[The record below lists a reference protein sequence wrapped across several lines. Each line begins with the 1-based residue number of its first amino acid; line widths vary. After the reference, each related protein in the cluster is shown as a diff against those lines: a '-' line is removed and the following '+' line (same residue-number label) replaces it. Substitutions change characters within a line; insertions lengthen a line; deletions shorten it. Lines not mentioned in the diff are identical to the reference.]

1 MPRKSQ
7 IVEERPPF
15 LESLHALSES
25 KGLSDEDVL
34 SALEDATC
42 RAYVKELGGGD
53 DAVVTCHIDP
63 ETGSVYLAQVK
74 KVTEE
79 DDITDDFLQVSVE
92 EANEGLK
99 EPKYKVGDDFEI
111 PCPMSQVTAVLAK
124 AIKNNFR
131 ARLAEAERV
140 ALYRVYK
147 DHIGEMMVGTVE
159 KSDDKITSI
168 SIGRTTIELTRKEL
182 IGDEYFRIGDQ
193 VKVYIQEVR
202 PAQSTEGKPSRGPQI
217 EATRSSEGFL
227 KRLFE
232 EEIHEIYD
240 GTVVIKA
247 IARKAGIRSK
257 VAVAS
262 NNEDVDATGACI
274 GQGGNRIQKIVQQLG
289 NGKSKEKI
297 DIINY
302 SDNPGMFILEAVR
315 PAKTLGINV
324 DEEDKEADVIIEDD
338 SLKVAKGSR
347 DINLSL
353 AQKLTGYTI
362 HLITESEANED
373 QIEYTPT
380 EEVAKQAEEQ
390 KKRKAQEELTKKM
403 AEESAK
409 RLAEAKKAEAPK
421 AEPLVEKTVE
431 EPVVK
436 PAPKAAVAPESFP
449 EEATNPA
456 AAALAEL
463 NKKKEEPVKEEPQ
476 DVKTTTTLSD
486 LEKEL
491 EEAKE
496 KKTKPAAKSKRPRK
510 ITEEE
515 VKREPASPAKP
526 AVPTMPVYT
535 DEELSEIEEEDIHN
549 GDFDDTEDD
558 IEDDFS
564 EYDRYYDDDGK

>member
-421 AEPLVEKTVE
+421 VEPLVEKTVE

-449 EEATNPA
+449 EEAANPA

>member
-7 IVEERPPF
+7 AVNERPPF
-15 LESLHALSES
+15 LESLRALSES
-25 KGLSDEDVL
+25 KGLTDEDVL
-34 SALEDATC
+34 AALEEATC

-79 DDITDDFLQVSVE
+79 DDITDDFLEVSVE
-92 EANEGLK
+92 EANAGLK
-99 EPKYKVGDDFEI
+99 EPQYKVGDDFEI
-111 PCPMSQVTAVLAK
+111 PCPLNQVTNVLAK

-159 KSDDKITSI
+159 KSDDKITTI
-168 SIGRTTIELTRKEL
+168 SIGRTTVELTRKEL

-193 VKVYIQEVR
+193 IKVYIQEVR
-202 PAQSTEGKPSRGPQI
+202 PAQAGEGKPSRGPQI

-240 GTVVIKA
+240 GTVVIKG
-247 IARKAGIRSK
+247 IARRAGIRSK

-274 GQGGNRIQKIVQQLG
+274 GQGGSRIQKIVTQLG
-289 NGKSKEKI
+289 NGKNKEKI

-302 SDNPGMFILEAVR
+302 SDNPGMFIIESVR
-315 PAKTLGINV
+315 PAQAIGINV
-324 DEEDKEADVIIEDD
+324 DEEDKEADVIIEDE
-338 SLKVAKGSR
+338 SLRVAKGSR
-347 DINLSL
+347 DINLNL

-362 HLITESEANED
+362 HLITKSEAEED
-373 QIEYTPT
+373 QIEFVPAD
-380 EEVAKQAEEQ
+380 EVAREAEEQ
-390 KKRKAQEELTKKM
+390 KKRKAQEALAKKM

-409 RLAEAKKAEAPK
+409 RLSEAKKAEAPI
-421 AEPLVEKTVE
+421 LVPEKKE
-431 EPVVK
+431 ETAPVTAK
-436 PAPKAAVAPESFP
+436 PAPKATVAPESFP
-449 EEATNPA
+449 EEAVNPA

-463 NKKKEEPVKEEPQ
+463 NKQKEEPAKEEPQ

-526 AVPTMPVYT
+526 TVPTMPVYT

-549 GDFDDTEDD
+549 GDFDDADED
-558 IEDDFS
+558 IDDFS

>member
-449 EEATNPA
+449 EEAANPA

>member
-1 MPRKSQ
+1 MPRKSTPVQ
-7 IVEERPPF
+7 ERPPF
-15 LESLHALSES
+15 LESLQALSES
-25 KGLSDEDVL
+25 KGLTDEDVL
-34 SALEDATC
+34 AALEEATC
-42 RAYVKELGGGD
+42 RAYIKELGGGD

-99 EPKYKVGDDFEI
+99 EAKYKVGDDFEI

-159 KSDDKITSI
+159 KSDDKTTTI

-193 VKVYIQEVR
+193 IKVYIQEVR
-202 PAQSTEGKPSRGPQI
+202 PAQTTDGKPSRGPQI

-240 GTVVIKA
+240 GTVLIKG
-247 IARKAGIRSK
+247 IARRAGIRSK

-274 GQGGNRIQKIVQQLG
+274 GQGGSRIQRIVNQLG

-302 SDNPGMFILEAVR
+302 SDNPGMFIIEAVR
-315 PAKTLGINV
+315 PAQAIGINV
-324 DEEDKEADVIIEDD
+324 DEEDKEADVIIADD
-338 SLKVAKGSR
+338 ALKIAKGSR
-347 DINLSL
+347 DINLNL

-362 HLITESEANED
+362 HLIPKSEADAD
-373 QIEYTPT
+373 QIEYTLA
-380 EEVAKQAEEQ
+380 EDVKAEAEEE
-390 KKRKAQEELTKKM
+390 KKQKAQEELTKKM

-409 RLAEAKKAEAPK
+409 RLAEAKKVEVKKAEAPS
-421 AEPLVEKTVE
+421 VEAKE
-431 EPVVK
+431 EAVVK
-436 PAPKAAVAPESFP
+436 VAPKASAAPESFP
-449 EEATNPA
+449 SEAINPA

-496 KKTKPAAKSKRPRK
+496 KKTKPVAKSKRPRK

-526 AVPTMPVYT
+526 AGPTMPVYT

>member
-1 MPRKSQ
+1 MSRKSQ

-449 EEATNPA
+449 EEAANPA

>member
-373 QIEYTPT
+373 QLEYTPT

-421 AEPLVEKTVE
+421 VEPLVEKTVE